1 MQNEELEA
9 MQNQLH
15 APEAMQD
22 QDAESTQDQLI
33 PEDQVLEATQ
43 VQEPE
48 TVQDQLPEA
57 MQDQLIYQKPWK
69 TN

>member
-1 MQNEELEA
+1 MQVQE
-9 MQNQLH
+9 
-15 APEAMQD
+15 
-22 QDAESTQDQLI
+22 AESTQDQLI
-33 PEDQVLEATQ
+33 PEDQVLEAMQ
-43 VQEPE
+43 DQEPEAMQDQEPE